1 MFTSASETPDECAIS
16 SVIEKPIKDGVFL
29 DDHLFGLRIKR
40 EYRDKVY
47 PSFLKYAFRAESFRS
62 QMKKAVRG
70 VTRFYVAKPAFL
82 KLTIPVPPIEV
93 QREIVRILDN
103 FTELTVELT
112 AELEARKKQ
121 YEYYRDKLLNF
132 SKLHIDQPGGVRLM
146 ALGEIGS
153 VCMCKRVLKSE
164 TSAQGDVP
172 FYKIGTF
179 GKQPDAY
186 ISQSKYE
193 EYKRLYS
200 FPRKGEVLL
209 SAAGTIGRAVIYDG
223 APAYYQDS
231 NIVWISNDESVVLNK
246 YLFYCYSLKPWNV
259 SKGGT
264 IARLYNNDLAQAKI
278 KVPSLAEQ
286 ERIVSTLDK
295 FDALVN
301 DLSSGLPA
309 ELAARRQQYEYY
321 RDRLLT
327 FKEIAS

>member
-1 MFTSASETPDECAIS
+1 
-16 SVIEKPIKDGVFL
+16 
-29 DDHLFGLRIKR
+29 
-40 EYRDKVY
+40 
-47 PSFLKYAFRAESFRS
+47 
-62 QMKKAVRG
+62 
-70 VTRFYVAKPAFL
+70 
-82 KLTIPVPPIEV
+82 
-93 QREIVRILDN
+93 
-103 FTELTVELT
+103 
-112 AELEARKKQ
+112 
-121 YEYYRDKLLNF
+121 
-132 SKLHIDQPGGVRLM
+132 M